1 MWAAEQLQLM
11 LRVKYSPEPWIKMC
25 IFKMMALLDQLNSF
39 SSIFWGYSKALKICI
54 SFQLINSFQWHLQI
68 GGTTQPESE
77 KVQFKVKIISR
88 ISTELAT
95 YFSFSISMDRR
106 FMSVSLKSKLRF
118 SLLKLTSWGM
128 LSGAS
133 PGDYNWKKKQWGRG
147 LWSDSNLKLQ
157 IGGERH
163 YLQT

>member
-1 MWAAEQLQLM
+1 MRAAEQLQLM

-25 IFKMMALLDQLNSF
+25 IFKIMVLLDQFKSF

-54 SFQLINSFQWHLQI
+54 SFQLINSFQWQLQI
-68 GGTTQPESE
+68 GGTTHSESE

-88 ISTELAT
+88 ISTGELAT
-95 YFSFSISMDRR
+95 HFSFSISMDRR

-133 PGDYNWKKKQWGRG
+133 PGDYDGKKTNEVEVYEVTVIRQ
-147 LWSDSNLKLQ
+147 
-157 IGGERH
+157 
-163 YLQT
+163 